1 MRKFFLFFTL
11 FFFFSFFLFSQS
23 FEKNIQGSY
32 RGSLKENISQ
42 IVYKDELWSL
52 PPIPLDDPFFIGW
65 ELEISLI
72 GDSPAK
78 PINYMI
84 SFYSSVRPFPQESI
98 SNYKVWDKG
107 TKILNSG
114 RSFSFQVLDLEW
126 APRNQWQI
134 VSLNRIE
141 YPILFVL
148 EPTFQSTYSN
158 NSSDVSFTVIAKP
171 IYNQQGILRFE
182 VYDDYT
188 KEILPNAKI
197 SLDSK
202 IVSLPTAQT
211 ILQNKGI
218 YTINVQSNGYE
229 ERRIQIQIE
238 PGRENNIPVGLTKS
252 KTKVLFNVLDM
263 VEVFLDGKKIEQDQ
277 RVYGA
282 FVEPGSHN
290 VTFTLGSFSLTK
302 SFFAKEGKT
311 YQVDLNFSL
320 DLQEVPFI
328 P

>member
-11 FFFFSFFLFSQS
+11 FALIFSFIFPQS
-23 FEKNIQGSY
+23 FEKNIQGNY
-32 RGSLKENISQ
+32 KGLLKENISQ
-42 IVYKDELWSL
+42 IISKNELWAL
-52 PPIPLDDPFFIGW
+52 PPIPLEDPFFIGW
-65 ELEISLI
+65 ELEVSLI
-72 GDSPAK
+72 GDSVSR

-84 SFYSSVRPFPQESI
+84 SFYSSVRPYPQESI

-114 RSFSFQVLDLEW
+114 RSFSFQILDLEW

-134 VSLNRIE
+134 VSLKRNE
-141 YPILFVL
+141 YPLLFVL
-148 EPTFQSTYSN
+148 EPTFQSNYTD
-158 NSSDVSFTVIAKP
+158 NSSEATFTVTAKP

-182 VYDDYT
+182 IYDENT
-188 KEILPNAKI
+188 KEIISKAKI

-202 IVSLPTAQT
+202 TINWPDSQT

-218 YTINVQSNGYE
+218 YTINVQASGYE

-238 PGRENNIPVGLTKS
+238 PGRENNIPIGLAKS
-252 KTKVLFNVLDM
+252 KTKVLFNALDI
-263 VEVFLDGKKIEQDQ
+263 VEIFLDGEKIDQNQ

-282 FVEPGSHN
+282 FVDPGSHN
-290 VTFTLGSFSLTK
+290 VTFTLGSFSTTK

-320 DLQEVPFI
+320 DLQEIPFNS
-328 P
+328 